1 MSAELEK
8 HMSSA
13 QDQMEKAI
21 EHLLHELQKVRT
33 GKANPAVV
41 QEIRV
46 NYYGSPMPINQ
57 VANVGLADSRTITIQ
72 PWEKSMLGPIEK
84 AVFEANIGL
93 TPINDGDLIRINVPP
108 LTEER
113 RKDLVKQAKQMG
125 EEAKVA
131 VRSIRHKSLDHIKKA
146 VKDGTPEDVGKK
158 KETQLQDMVNLHVDK
173 IEKLIKI
180 KDDEIMKV

>member
-13 QDQMEKAI
+13 QEQMDKAI
-21 EHLLHELQKVRT
+21 EHLHHEMQKVRT

-57 VANVGLADSRTITIQ
+57 IANVGLADSRTITIQ
-72 PWEKSMLGPIEK
+72 PWEKAMLGPIEK

-113 RKDLVKQAKQMG
+113 RKDLVKQAKHMG
-125 EEAKVA
+125 EEGKVA
-131 VRSIRHKSLDHIKKA
+131 VRSIRHKSLDFIKKA

-158 KETQLQDMVNLHVDK
+158 KEIQLQDMVNHHVDK
-173 IEKLIKI
+173 IDKLIKV
-180 KDDEIMKV
+180 KEDEIMKV

>member
-1 MSAELEK
+1 MSLELDKLMSASMDL
-8 HMSSA
+8 M
-13 QDQMEKAI
+13 DKAV
-21 EHLLHELQKVRT
+21 EHLLHELTKVRT
-33 GKANPAVV
+33 GKANPATV

-46 NYYGSPMPINQ
+46 SYYGSAMPINQ

-72 PWEKSMLGPIEK
+72 PWEKAMLGPIEK
-84 AVFEANIGL
+84 AIFEANIGL

-113 RKDLVKQAKQMG
+113 RKDLVKQAKHMG

-131 VRSIRHKSLDHIKKA
+131 IRNIRHKSLDVIKKA
-146 VKDGTPEDVGKK
+146 VKDGTPEDIGKK
-158 KETQLQDMVNLHVDK
+158 KETQLQEMVNSHVEKVD
-173 IEKLIKI
+173 KLIKV